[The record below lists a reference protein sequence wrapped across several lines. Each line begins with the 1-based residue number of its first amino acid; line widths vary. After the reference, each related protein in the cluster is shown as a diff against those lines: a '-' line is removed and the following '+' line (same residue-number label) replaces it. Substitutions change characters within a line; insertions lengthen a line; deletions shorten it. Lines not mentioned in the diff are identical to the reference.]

1 MSASTVGRAGSV
13 SGTVSTGY
21 RASCEHCGNGVEVVV
36 VPQEGKSFV
45 VPRSAMDQL
54 VRLASR
60 LDRMQ
65 AKMIYIQRTRAGKA
79 PDEDVPGNPSEPTIS
94 STG

>member
-1 MSASTVGRAGSV
+1 MGRAGILSESV
-13 SGTVSTGY
+13 ATGY
-21 RASCEHCGNGVEVVV
+21 KAACEHCGNGVEVVV
-36 VPQEGKSFV
+36 VPQEGKEFI
-45 VPRSAMDQL
+45 VPRSALDQL

-65 AKMIYIQRTRAGKA
+65 AKMIYIQRTKTEQNEGSLNSREG
-79 PDEDVPGNPSEPTIS
+79 PDHS